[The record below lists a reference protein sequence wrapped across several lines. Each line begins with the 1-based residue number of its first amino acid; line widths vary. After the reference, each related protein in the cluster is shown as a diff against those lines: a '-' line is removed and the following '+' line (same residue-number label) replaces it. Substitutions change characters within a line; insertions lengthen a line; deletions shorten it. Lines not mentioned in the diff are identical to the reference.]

1 MVKQPMN
8 QSTPQKLPIYQ
19 IIIGIAIIAILL
31 NLPFAARESSW
42 TRALIITL
50 IAIGIIAVCAVIKP
64 YLRKR
69 IWVSMLL
76 FYLFTQIL
84 ALASTHRAELVP
96 YTYLSWN
103 RRTIFLVLYVA
114 AVVLLNKFAKTRG
127 LAALL
132 IIAWAT
138 AITAHISPLSAW
150 HDLVFS
156 YLLLLGITLATV
168 YSKRLKT

>member
-1 MVKQPMN
+1 MN

-42 TRALIITL
+42 GRALIITL
-50 IAIGIIAVCAVIKP
+50 IAIGIIAACAVVIKP

-76 FYLFTQIL
+76 FYLFIQIL
-84 ALASTHRAELVP
+84 ALASAQSAELVP

-103 RRTIFLVLYVA
+103 RRTIFLVLFVA
-114 AVVLLNKFAKTRG
+114 AVVLLNTFTKTRG

-138 AITAHISPLSAW
+138 AIIAHISPLSAW